1 MTKQSIYLDYAATT
15 PVDPDVA
22 AAMRECLEPDGN
34 FANPSSSHAFG
45 QEARRRVEEARTQIA
60 ARVNAHEGSIR

>member
-1 MTKQSIYLDYAATT
+1 MTERNIYLDYAATT

-34 FANPSSSHAFG
+34 FANAFVFSRVLVSAHAG
-45 QEARRRVEEARTQIA
+45 VLRNPVR
-60 ARVNAHEGSIR
+60 